1 MPRTPPISFV
11 ALIAVALWCADFARA
26 QSPSADQEAGSAE
39 RPALAA
45 ATTAER
51 ATLDRFMN
59 ASTWLR
65 RAVAAMRLERYGD
78 GESLALL
85 QRLRGDP
92 AWQVRAYAIRSLARR
107 GVPEAED
114 WFADEQEPRV
124 VRTLLR
130 HRYTFDRGRLERGM
144 RFLLRSNSFEDWML
158 AAELGAASGNE
169 DLRELAKDTTRK
181 IILRMDRAE
190 GGALSARLAVLTG
203 QPDLRRQYLWQD
215 WLMKSG
221 RRFDIVPAYAIDE
234 GRPAAPSLLATL
246 PSDRFAALEDYMT
259 QLKRKKLDLA
269 ICLDC
274 TASMYSEIAEAQAGL
289 DDLMLF
295 VGDAVGELRVAVVAY
310 RDRRD
315 EFKTKAWDFT
325 SDLDQARSQLWLL
338 SADGGGDSPEAVH
351 DALELAYT
359 KLTWRPESDKVLVL
373 VGDAPPHLGLGT
385 LCADMAGKAH
395 ELAQFKTHAI
405 QAEGKPVKH
414 FDEIA
419 KAGGGKCIT
428 LEEDGALIAEITGL
442 SIGDT
447 FEPEFTE
454 FFEVYLELCR

>member
-1 MPRTPPISFV
+1 MVSVFAAALLGSGAVNAQDQPPEH
-11 ALIAVALWCADFARA
+11 AAAAA
-26 QSPSADQEAGSAE
+26 AGD
-39 RPALAA
+39 RPALVS
-45 ATTAER
+45 ATSAER

-85 QRLRGDP
+85 LRLRDDP
-92 AWQVRAYAIRSLARR
+92 DWQVRAYAIRSLARR
-107 GVPEAED
+107 GVPAAED
-114 WFADEQEPRV
+114 WFAEEQEPRV

-130 HRYTFDRGRLERGM
+130 HRYAFDHGRLERGM

-158 AAELGAASGNE
+158 AAELGAASGDD
-169 DLRELAKDTTRK
+169 DLRELAKETTRK

-215 WLMKSG
+215 WLLKIG
-221 RRFDIVPAYAIDE
+221 RRFDIVPAYAVGE
-234 GRPAAPSLLATL
+234 GRPAEPSLLASL

-259 QLKRKKLDLA
+259 RLKQRKLDLA

-295 VGDAVGELRVAVVAY
+295 VGDAVGELRVAIVAY

-325 SDLDQARSQLWLL
+325 GDLSQARAQLWQL

-373 VGDAPPHLGLGT
+373 VGDAPPHLGLGS
-385 LCADMAGKAH
+385 LCASMAGKAH
-395 ELAQFKTHAI
+395 DMAQLKTHTI

-419 KAGGGKCIT
+419 RAGGGKCIT

-454 FFEVYLELCR
+454 FFQVYLELCR